1 MISMHNPE
9 EKILTPRIR
18 FSGFTDAWEQ
28 RRLGDVTEVFDG
40 THQTPTY
47 TDGGV
52 MFVSVEDIATLR
64 SDKYISR
71 DAFEKDFKVHPEK
84 GDTLMTR
91 IGDIG
96 TANVVNSD
104 DDLAFY
110 VSLALLKP
118 REIDS
123 IYLVYCLSS
132 PFARNELYKRTL
144 HIAFPKKINKNEIEK
159 SLIPYPISNAEQ
171 RKIGALFSRLDN
183 LIALHQ
189 RKCDGLKTVKKSLLE
204 KMFPREGETTPE
216 LRFSGFTD
224 AWEQRRLGDIAEIVG
239 GGTPNTGNPDFW
251 DGEIDWYSPAELGEH
266 VYADGSVRRITEKG
280 YTSCSA
286 KMLPANKT
294 ILFTSRAGIGNTAI
308 LRRSA
313 CTNQGFQSLVVKDG
327 SDVYFLYTMSGKLK
341 RCAEERAS
349 GSTFLEVSGKQLATI
364 EVSLPQFPEQQV
376 IGVLFS
382 QLDNL
387 IALHQRKLDLLK
399 NVKKSL
405 LEGMFV

>member
-1 MISMHNPE
+1 MISMRNPE
-9 EKILTPRIR
+9 EKTLAPRIRFSGFNDAWEQRRLGDIADVNPSSTLPDSFEYVDLESVIGTEMVSHRTEVRAMAPLRAQRLAKLGDIFFQTVRPYQKNNYLFELPDKDYVFSTGYAQLRPTCVSRFLFPYLQRASFVNRVLDRCTGTGYPAISASDLGDIEISSPLSSEEQHKIGALFSCLDNLIALHQRKCDGLKMVKKSLLEKMFPREGETTPELR

-189 RKCDGLKTVKKSLLE
+189 RK
-204 KMFPREGETTPE
+204 
-216 LRFSGFTD
+216 
-224 AWEQRRLGDIAEIVG
+224 
-239 GGTPNTGNPDFW
+239 
-251 DGEIDWYSPAELGEH
+251 
-266 VYADGSVRRITEKG
+266 
-280 YTSCSA
+280 
-286 KMLPANKT
+286 
-294 ILFTSRAGIGNTAI
+294 
-308 LRRSA
+308 
-313 CTNQGFQSLVVKDG
+313 
-327 SDVYFLYTMSGKLK
+327 
-341 RCAEERAS
+341 
-349 GSTFLEVSGKQLATI
+349 
-364 EVSLPQFPEQQV
+364 
-376 IGVLFS
+376 
-382 QLDNL
+382 
-387 IALHQRKLDLLK
+387 LDLLK